1 MAQEK
6 VNLNKINYNPFQF
19 GKVINNSFSQVKTPP
34 PPTPIIPIVTVLD
47 FFNAYETL
55 FYQIP
60 QTGDINSHEY
70 LIKKS
75 TEYVGEQQTSDQ
87 TQALIAEI
95 TALRLES
102 VESFK
107 KEAELLTLQ
116 TENALLKSQLQ
127 ALSSSSS

>member
-6 VNLNKINYNPFQF
+6 VNLSKVNYNTSQF
-19 GKVINNSFSQVKTPP
+19 EKVVDIYFSKATPP
-34 PPTPIIPIVTVLD
+34 PPPTSETITNIPD
-47 FFNAYETL
+47 FFKAYETL

-60 QTGDINSHEY
+60 QTGDTNSHEY

-75 TEYVGEQQTSDQ
+75 TEYVGEQQTLNQ

-95 TALRLES
+95 TALKLEN

-127 ALSSSSS
+127 ALSSSPS